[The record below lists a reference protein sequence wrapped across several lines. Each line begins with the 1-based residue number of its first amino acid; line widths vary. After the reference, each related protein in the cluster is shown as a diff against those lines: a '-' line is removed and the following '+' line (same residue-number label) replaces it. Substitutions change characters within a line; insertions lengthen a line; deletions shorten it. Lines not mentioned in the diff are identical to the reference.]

1 MRCIAGS
8 RCCVPVES
16 LVVTTL
22 PAAVLWDMDG
32 TLVDTEPSWMRAET
46 ALVESF
52 GGVWT
57 HEDGLTLVGSGLWDS
72 AVILQNRGVAMEAM
86 DIVDWLTNRVHNEVR
101 GGLEWRP
108 GAQELLRELRAAGI
122 PTALVTS
129 SLRILADGVVAAMD
143 FNAFDFIVA
152 GDEVTQNKPHP
163 EAYLRA
169 AQLLEVDITNC
180 VAIEDSL
187 PGVSSAVASGAHTVG
202 VPLHSP
208 LTAGNGYHIWP
219 TLAGRTVADLGELLQ
234 HRSIERSLSK
244 DPA

>member
-1 MRCIAGS
+1 
-8 RCCVPVES
+8 
-16 LVVTTL
+16 
-22 PAAVLWDMDG
+22 MDG

-46 ALVESF
+46 ALVASF

-57 HEDGLTLVGSGLWDS
+57 HEDGLALVGNGLWDS
-72 AVILQNRGVAMEAM
+72 AMILQNRGVAMEAM
-86 DIVDWLTNRVHNEVR
+86 EIVDWLTARVHTEVR
-101 GGLEWRP
+101 DGLDWRP
-108 GAQELLRELRAAGI
+108 GAQELLRELRASGI

-129 SLRILADGVVAAMD
+129 SLRVLADGVVEAMD
-143 FNAFDFIVA
+143 FDAFDFIVA

-169 AQLLEVDITNC
+169 AQLLGVDIADC
-180 VAIEDSL
+180 VAIEDSI

-208 LTAGNGYHIWP
+208 LTSGNGYHIWP
-219 TLAGRTVADLGELLQ
+219 TLTGRTVADLSALLQ
-234 HRSIERSLSK
+234 TRSTERSLSK